1 MARPGHDRRRLARPV
16 EADRPSRHAARLTSD
31 GLDECARV
39 RVDHRAAMRVP
50 GLSFSGSGKRSLG
63 SNSDRLKLA
72 CIAGKAGGCEARSGA
87 VNTSELDET
96 QKPRL
101 GGVRSR
107 FRHGAGRDA
116 GSPPGGAGARGVYRH
131 PNGIAVGLGRG
142 ERHWVHRRRSA
153 SGVARPVMN
162 SEHPGPTRRRPPRP
176 PHRTSHCHFHCHP
189 RRSRRRGTARQ
200 TQKPLRRAA
209 SGRWALLG
217 SNQRPPACRAG
228 ALPTELSARTAW

>member
-1 MARPGHDRRRLARPV
+1 MRGPVRRRQ
-16 EADRPSRHAARLTSD
+16 HF
-31 GLDECARV
+31 RV
-39 RVDHRAAMRVP
+39 GRD
-50 GLSFSGSGKRSLG
+50 
-63 SNSDRLKLA
+63 
-72 CIAGKAGGCEARSGA
+72 SGA
-87 VNTSELDET
+87 S
-96 QKPRL
+96 PRWSSL
-101 GGVRSR
+101 SLSAWCR
-107 FRHGAGRDA
+107 ARDA

-217 SNQRPPACRAG
+217 SDQRPPACRAEKTVTTSDDG
-228 ALPTELSARTAW
+228 RRRRTRFPTPHAGLRPTGPHGQAEPVRVADVAAT